1 MGLEEFFIGIVK
13 GKAEALV
20 EYGAI
25 KITLFESILN
35 IIISVI
41 ILIAVSFYSKKKI
54 KNELNKFCLNGD
66 IGTDYA
72 DNLGKKLID
81 DINSKFFDCI
91 TSALYAY
98 VIFDFIINYLYKCT
112 LDDVDFY
119 ISIGIWVIRYLI
131 IFVCIIRNS
140 PRKKVQ
146 DYLSPYFK
154 NKQSDD
160 ENYEDIDNEDVVDY
174 RAANMFLDVPLDEI
188 VEEVGPT
195 LLPEKKILFN
205 TDFPD
210 LSKIKLDIN
219 ESKNYFEDIISLKN
233 KLLPVFK
240 KLQSITKDEKDLTEI
255 NNIIKW
261 LSDSTNFASKSY
273 EDSEKSFNDMISNLD
288 KCFEIAFQWAIFYKE
303 GDNFVC
309 KYVDEFPEE
318 EYDTWRSNRSR
329 LKFTGPQVQCYSYNK
344 LYYPYELMNYFLRD
358 ENFNF
363 ERLNSFFVNCQKR
376 YNEIISTF
384 LKTRYSIIA
393 GTRGEEILSK
403 EFEIYEDDEVKF
415 FANVR
420 FEDSISVENDGLIVT
435 SNGIYSIESKH
446 YGGKIT
452 ITKDGKWVREKHGE
466 REILSVNTQSNNHI
480 IISERIINKKLKEMG
495 IKEKIH
501 IIPLIVMTNDNVD
514 IYNESNVIVIR
525 PSMIHNI
532 IRENKEKNYTKKM
545 RNVIIKIIDDNKLEL
560 LAYDEIDLGASL
572 DNFIEFILNQQNNV
586 DIVQNELYQA
596 LENEELNN
604 MVQKSLEEIE
614 KTW

>member
-81 DINSKFFDCI
+81 DINSKFLNCI

-154 NKQSDD
+154 NNQSDD
-160 ENYEDIDNEDVVDY
+160 ENYEDIDNEDVIEY

-240 KLQSITKDEKDLTEI
+240 KLQSITKDEKGLTEI

-261 LSDSTNFASKSY
+261 LSDSTNFDSKSY

-288 KCFEIAFQWAIFYKE
+288 KCFEIAFQWAIFYKA

-344 LYYPYELMNYFLRD
+344 LYYPYELMNYLLRD

-586 DIVQNELYQA
+586 DIVQNELYQV